1 MKNITLSTA
10 NNIHDHVM
18 LLTVN
23 AVNHIAAQDWT
34 LDELEAFADFIRD
47 IAALHGETRIAGE
60 MYRDYKR
67 YLHYYNEVV
76 EVATME
82 ELEDPDAAWIDDKF
96 FLVKL
101 AVEDMAAEL
110 VLYSASRHYFSDAYA
125 G

>member
-1 MKNITLSTA
+1 MKFSTHNNLHNHIALLSC
-10 NNIHDHVM
+10 
-18 LLTVN
+18 N

-34 LDELEAFADFIRD
+34 LDELEAFADFVRN

-67 YLHYYNEVV
+67 YLHHYNEAI
-76 EVATME
+76 EVATLD
-82 ELEDPDAAWIDDKF
+82 ELEDPSNTYFDNQFWV
-96 FLVKL
+96 VKL

-110 VLYSASRHYFSDAYA
+110 VLYSASRQYFSDAYS

>member
-1 MKNITLSTA
+1 MKNVVLNTT
-10 NNIHDHVM
+10 NNIHAHVK
-18 LLTVN
+18 LLSCQSVN
-23 AVNHIAAQDWT
+23 YIAAQDWT

-67 YLHYYNEVV
+67 YLHYYNEAV
-76 EVATME
+76 EVATLE
-82 ELEDPDAAWIDDKF
+82 ELEDPTSTWLDDKF

-110 VLYSASRHYFSDAYA
+110 VLYSASRCYFSDAYT

>member
-1 MKNITLSTA
+1 MKLSTH
-10 NNIHDHVM
+10 NNLHNHIA
-18 LLTVN
+18 LLSCT

-34 LDELEAFADFIRD
+34 SEELDAFANFVRD

-67 YLHYYNEVV
+67 YLHYYNEAV
-76 EVATME
+76 EAASVE
-82 ELEDPDAAWIDDKF
+82 ELEDPTSTYLDDKF

-110 VLYSASRHYFSDAYA
+110 VLYSASRQYFSDVYSE
-125 G
+125 